1 MRVNQAMFWE
11 MKKEGLMPESLNGHG
26 TTFRTLHTIE
36 NQYFYRMKSTGIHLY
51 QLPWTIEKS
60 VSSLFGIQTKHG
72 SRWQS

>member
-51 QLPWTIEKS
+51 QL
-60 VSSLFGIQTKHG
+60 L
-72 SRWQS
+72 